1 MLHIHLHK
9 IHCHPAK
16 KNHYHPANH
25 CHHSKKGCKQHLCHR
40 SGCPEVS
47 RLMADETVN
56 RNVCNTAV
64 MIFFTTSCCEITRS
78 KLLQLELLAIVRYV
92 LAKLVQKLPWDWGL

>member
-1 MLHIHLHK
+1 M
-9 IHCHPAK
+9 
-16 KNHYHPANH
+16 
-25 CHHSKKGCKQHLCHR
+25 
-40 SGCPEVS
+40 V
-47 RLMADETVN
+47 DETVN
-56 RNVCNTAV
+56 RNVCNTAG